1 MLPRNFGRGVGLFY
15 IPRVG
20 LRSRSEMLK
29 SPLFGIC
36 VAAAALM
43 SVGAQPAVARDG
55 PGSDFSPIT
64 EWGNQISSDLEH
76 NKRYLPGERT
86 RGKIGTVRF
95 ELTMNRAGW
104 VLPGT
109 RIVTIDPELGRVAL
123 LLLQQSQ
130 PFPAPDN
137 FNLRDATFRVVVPI
151 RFNNVPSEGP
161 TEVQGLDR
169 RKLLECYQADR
180 EELDYQRRRAARL
193 GLVPPNGV
201 SRTPEGC
208 SEARRVESERH
219 RRAGATSD

>member
-1 MLPRNFGRGVGLFY
+1 MDRSPPMLPRNFGRGVELFY

-169 RKLLECYQADR
+169 RKLLE
-180 EELDYQRRRAARL
+180 
-193 GLVPPNGV
+193 
-201 SRTPEGC
+201 
-208 SEARRVESERH
+208 
-219 RRAGATSD
+219 

>member
-1 MLPRNFGRGVGLFY
+1 
-15 IPRVG
+15 
-20 LRSRSEMLK
+20 
-29 SPLFGIC
+29 
-36 VAAAALM
+36 
-43 SVGAQPAVARDG
+43 
-55 PGSDFSPIT
+55 
-64 EWGNQISSDLEH
+64 
-76 NKRYLPGERT
+76 
-86 RGKIGTVRF
+86 
-95 ELTMNRAGW
+95 MNRAGW

-193 GLVPPNGV
+193 GLVPPTGI

-208 SEARRVESERH
+208 SEARRVESERQ
-219 RRAGATSD
+219 RRAGATAD

>member
-1 MLPRNFGRGVGLFY
+1 
-15 IPRVG
+15 
-20 LRSRSEMLK
+20 MLK

-36 VAAAALM
+36 VAGAALL
-43 SVGAQPAVARDG
+43 STGAQPAAARDG

-64 EWGNQISSDLEH
+64 EWRNQIGSDLEH
-76 NKRYLPGERT
+76 NKRYLPDSRT
-86 RGKIGTVRF
+86 RNKIGTVRF

-109 RIVTIDPELGRVAL
+109 RIVTVDPELGRVAL

-151 RFNNVPSEGP
+151 RFYNIAPEGTP
-161 TEVQGLDR
+161 ETVGLDG
-169 RKLLECYQADR
+169 RKLLECYEADR

-193 GLVPPNGV
+193 GLAPPNGI
-201 SRTPEGC
+201 SRTPDGC
-208 SEARRVESERH
+208 AEARRLDMERP
-219 RRAGATSD
+219 RRAGATAD

>member
-1 MLPRNFGRGVGLFY
+1 
-15 IPRVG
+15 
-20 LRSRSEMLK
+20 MLK
-29 SPLFGIC
+29 SPLLGIC
-36 VAAAALM
+36 VAVAALL
-43 SVGAQPAVARDG
+43 STGAQPAAARDG

-64 EWGNQISSDLEH
+64 EWRNQIGSDLEH
-76 NKRYLPGERT
+76 NKRYLPDSRT

-109 RIVTIDPELGRVAL
+109 RIITVDPELGRVAL

-151 RFNNVPSEGP
+151 RFYNIEPEGAP
-161 TEVQGLDR
+161 EVVSLDG
-169 RKLLECYQADR
+169 RKLLDCYQADR

-193 GLVPPNGV
+193 GLPPPTGI
-201 SRTPEGC
+201 SRTPDGC
-208 SEARRVESERH
+208 AEARRLEMERQ
-219 RRAGATSD
+219 RRAGATD

>member
-1 MLPRNFGRGVGLFY
+1 
-15 IPRVG
+15 
-20 LRSRSEMLK
+20 
-29 SPLFGIC
+29 
-36 VAAAALM
+36 M
-43 SVGAQPAVARDG
+43 SIGAQPAVARDG

-76 NKRYLPGERT
+76 NKRYLPGERI
-86 RGKIGTVRF
+86 RGRIGTVRF

-109 RIVTIDPELGRVAL
+109 RIVTVDPLGRVAL

-137 FNLRDATFRVVVPI
+137 FNMRDATFRVVVPI

-193 GLVPPNGV
+193 GLVPPTGV
-201 SRTPEGC
+201 SRRLEGC
-208 SEARRVESERH
+208 SEARRVESERQ
-219 RRAGATSD
+219 RRAGATTD

>member
-1 MLPRNFGRGVGLFY
+1 VGLSNV
-15 IPRVG
+15 PRGCLTLKVG
-20 LRSRSEMLK
+20 NAEIAIARHCRCR
-29 SPLFGIC
+29 G
-36 VAAAALM
+36 
-43 SVGAQPAVARDG
+43 GADVHRRPGCGRARRAG
-55 PGSDFSPIT
+55 ERFSPIT
-64 EWGNQISSDLEH
+64 EWKNQISSDLEH
-76 NKRYLPGERT
+76 NKRYLPDNRT
-86 RGKIGTVRF
+86 RGKIGVVRF

-151 RFNNVPSEGP
+151 RFNNVPPEGAS
-161 TEVQGLDR
+161 EVQTLDR

-193 GLVPPNGV
+193 GLVPPTGI

-208 SEARRVESERH
+208 SEARRQEMDQ
-219 RRAGATSD
+219 RRANATAD